1 MKLTLLVK
9 MSPTPEQ
16 HQTLLETMERFNKAC
31 NDIAEVAY
39 QNRLAN
45 KWTLHKL
52 VYYRIREQYGL
63 SAQMTVRAISKVVEA
78 YKRDKRIKP
87 IFNPHGA
94 MVYDERILSWK
105 GLDRV
110 SILSLKGRLLI
121 SISIGPY
128 QEARLDRKVRQ
139 ADLIFR
145 KGVFYLAVVL
155 DAPEPTPYE
164 PKDWLGVDLGVK
176 NIAVDSDGQGWSSG
190 HLNGLRSRHAKL
202 RARLQ
207 SKDTKSAKR
216 LLKKRSGKERRFATA
231 VNHLI
236 SKKIVEKAKD
246 TLRGIALENLKGIRT
261 RVSVN
266 GSRQRRT
273 IHSWGF
279 NQLRAFVEY
288 KAKLVGVPLLLVN
301 PRNTSRT
308 CPACGYIAKGN
319 RNGESFSCQECGFA
333 GAADHIAAE
342 NIRRVAVNRPHI
354 SIGEHF
360 LLPPSGTSLPLQ
372 G

>member
-9 MSPTPEQ
+9 LVPTPEQ
-16 HQTLLETMERFNKAC
+16 HQSLLETMEKFNEAC

-39 QNRLAN
+39 YNKLAN
-45 KWTLHKL
+45 KWALHKL
-52 VYYRIREQYGL
+52 VYYRIRKQFGL

-78 YKRDKRIKP
+78 YKRDKNIKP
-87 IFNPHGA
+87 SFEPHGA
-94 MVYDERILSWK
+94 IVYDQRILSWK

-121 SISIGPY
+121 PISIGPY

-145 KGVFYLAVVL
+145 KDVFYVAVVV

-164 PKDWLGVDLGVK
+164 PKDWLGVDLGVR
-176 NIAVDSDGQGWSSG
+176 NIAVDSDGETWSG
-190 HLNGLRSRHAKL
+190 GQVNGLRNRHVKL

-207 SKDTKSAKR
+207 AIGTKSAKR
-216 LLKKRSGKERRFATA
+216 LLKKRSRKERRFATA
-231 VNHLI
+231 VNHVI
-236 SKKIVEKAKD
+236 SKMVVQKAKD

-273 IHSWGF
+273 IHSWAF
-279 NQLRAFVEY
+279 QQLRAFVEY
-288 KAKLVGVPLLLVN
+288 KAKLMGVPLTLTN

-319 RNGESFSCQECGFA
+319 RNGESFRCLNCGFA
-333 GAADHIAAE
+333 GAADHIAAV
-342 NIRRVAVNRPHI
+342 NIGRAAVNQPNV